1 MSVSDPVADFLT
13 CVRNAIRAK
22 HRKVDVPASK
32 LKTEIA
38 RVLLRERYI
47 NNFKVIEDDKQGI
60 LRVYLKYTPDDVP
73 VITGL
78 RRVSTPG
85 RRVYL
90 GKARL
95 PKVLGGLG
103 VLDPVHVTR
112 ADDRPRGPRS
122 GSRRRAHLPGLVGG
136 RHVASR
142 KASGPH
148 PERRHGRRRGR
159 ASRAREGAEWR
170 AHPPG
175 ARRHPRGG
183 RRRRGP
189 RLRGARGPQPGLRHD
204 AGEARTTWCWA

>member
-47 NNFKVIEDDKQGI
+47 NNYKVIEDDKQGT

-78 RRVSTPG
+78 RRMSTPG

-103 VLDPVHVTR
+103 SSIVSTSRGLMT
-112 ADDRPRGPRS
+112 DR
-122 GSRRRAHLPGLVGG
+122 
-136 RHVASR
+136 
-142 KASGPH
+142 
-148 PERRHGRRRGR
+148 E
-159 ASRAREGAEWR
+159 AREAGL
-170 AHPPG
+170 
-175 ARRHPRGG
+175 GG
-183 RRRRGP
+183 E
-189 RLRGARGPQPGLRHD
+189 LICQV
-204 AGEARTTWCWA
+204 W